1 MKLAD
6 STIPNS
12 GYNSFVEGYPIGSYF
27 GYDFDG
33 FIQTE
38 QELADY
44 NAKMT
49 SGIPNNLSL
58 GDVRY
63 KDLDADGKL
72 LPQVYKL
79 GEDGKPTTDSGD
91 MMHWG
96 DTGQHY
102 LFGITLGV
110 NWKNIDLSMFFQGVL
125 KWQVLESN
133 KPIEYDSWP
142 PQEYFYGKYWTSGN
156 TNAVYPRLS
165 QNDAVKNHD
174 YVASNAPYKF
184 YNNRYIR
191 LKNLQLGYTFPK
203 SLIGKAKI
211 EKLRVYLS

>member
-1 MKLAD
+1 M
-6 STIPNS
+6 
-12 GYNSFVEGYPIGSYF
+12 
-27 GYDFDG
+27 
-33 FIQTE
+33 
-38 QELADY
+38 
-44 NAKMT
+44 
-49 SGIPNNLSL
+49 
-58 GDVRY
+58 
-63 KDLDADGKL
+63 
-72 LPQVYKL
+72 
-79 GEDGKPTTDSGD
+79 
-91 MMHWG
+91 
-96 DTGQHY
+96 
-102 LFGITLGV
+102 
-110 NWKNIDLSMFFQGVL
+110 
-125 KWQVLESN
+125 LESN

-211 EKLRVYLS
+211 EKLRVYFSGTDIWEAYSIPGIYDPEKPFNPRITPFPRGYSFGINVTL